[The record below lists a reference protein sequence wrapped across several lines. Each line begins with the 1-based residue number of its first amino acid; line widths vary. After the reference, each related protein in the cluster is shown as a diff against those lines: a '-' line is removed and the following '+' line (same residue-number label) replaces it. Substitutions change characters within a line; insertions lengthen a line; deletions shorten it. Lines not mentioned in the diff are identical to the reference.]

1 MRGVRIGLGARFLSF
16 GVGLALILTMA
27 GPAPAGAATVTD
39 IWRTQVGTA
48 GANGTATIQAY
59 TNGTGSIA
67 LKLAKLRASRYL
79 PVTLS
84 KGTCSSARSTLF
96 RLPAIRTSSTGA
108 ANRTSTLTAAQVTLV
123 KNATSGTGRIAIRI
137 GSSTTGG
144 VKCGVF
150 TAPVSVGSSHSDQ
163 PTKAAFA
170 AMITY
175 CASRTAVRP
184 KINTVD
190 HTQFQNTIETYLR
203 GTPDTIFMWF
213 AGERMRVIAA
223 EGLSRPISDVWA
235 RIGGHYTDAV
245 KAASTGADGKQY
257 FVPISEYPWVVIYR
271 KSLFNAKGY
280 TVPRTLS
287 EFIALAQKMQADG
300 LVPLAFGDKDGWPAM
315 GTFDILDMRING
327 YQFHMDLMAGK
338 AKWTDSRV
346 EAVFVQWA
354 KLLPYFQPG
363 ALDRTW
369 QEAARSM
376 IDKQA
381 GMYFLG
387 TFAIDQATDPA
398 VRSDLAMFPFPLL
411 GNQYDTENA
420 IDAPIDGLM
429 LSRSTTNVAAAK
441 TMLQCVSTGAAQRVF
456 LTSSPSSVSAAKDFD
471 TRNYT
476 LFQQE
481 MATIIGGSNKIAQF
495 LDRDSRPDFSGP
507 SGMQAFLKDFLAN
520 PNQDLA
526 AYLARIQAFYDSLP
540 PQISPG

>member
-1 MRGVRIGLGARFLSF
+1 MRGVRIGRGARFLSF

-39 IWRTQVGTA
+39 IWRAQVGAA

-67 LKLAKLRASRYL
+67 LKLAKLRASTYL

-84 KGTCSSARSTLF
+84 KGTCSSAGSTLF

-108 ANRTSTLTAAQVTLV
+108 ANRTSTLTVAQVTLV

-150 TAPVSVGSSHSDQ
+150 TAPVSVGSSYSAQ
-163 PTKAAFA
+163 PGRSAFA

-175 CASRTAVRP
+175 CAGKTAVRP

-190 HTQFQNTIETYLR
+190 HTQFKSTIETYLR
-203 GTPDTIFMWF
+203 GTPDTIFTWF

-271 KSLFNAKGY
+271 RSLFNAKGY

-315 GTFDILDMRING
+315 GTFDILDMRMNG

-338 AKWTDSRV
+338 AKWTDPRV

-354 KLLPYFQPG
+354 KLLPYFQSG

-381 GMYFLG
+381 GMHFLG
-387 TFAIDQATDPA
+387 TFAIDQVTDPA
-398 VRSDLAMFPFPLL
+398 VRSDFAMFPFPLL

-429 LSRSTTNVAAAK
+429 LSRSPTNVAAAK

-456 LTSSPSSVSAAKDFD
+456 LTSSPTSVSAAKDFD
-471 TRNYT
+471 TSKYT
-476 LFQQE
+476 PFQQE

-520 PNQDLA
+520 PSQDLV